1 MEMFSEGRVSE
12 LLDHLNLDT
21 FRPSRHRVTLVKALN
36 VTRDTRIEA
45 SSAWDLGDISFCC
58 PRNRPV
64 EDYVIRA
71 GIRDTLQ
78 RASCSMDKQEFFNKF
93 IRQESGKEYL
103 IPLINVQVQGSTN
116 DINMTIYHLYSFPIL
131 NWVKERHSRDVG

>member
-116 DINMTIYHLYSFPIL
+116 DINMTIYHLYSFPNL

>member
-1 MEMFSEGRVSE
+1 MGRDCVAVEMFSEGRVSM

-21 FRPSRHRVTLVKALN
+21 FRRSRHRVTLVKALT

-45 SSAWDLGDISFCC
+45 SSAWDLGEVSFCC

-64 EDYVIRA
+64 EDYVTRA

-78 RASCSMDKQEFFNKF
+78 RVSCSMDKQEFFEKF

-103 IPLINVQVQGSTN
+103 ILSINAQGY
-116 DINMTIYHLYSFPIL
+116 TIKYIILFPKL
-131 NWVKERHSRDVG
+131 